1 MITVDSKCLCLTAE
15 QMKGNIR
22 NFIQLSE
29 SLCEHI
35 SRLEGYS
42 NMDKEIRQLQR
53 LWHVM
58 QEEVL
63 QYRQF
68 AFLLESIVL
77 SYEKNE
83 RKIQDRYEE
92 GELLRF
98 RPDAGMQ
105 RVPVMD
111 GINVDI
117 VLE

>member
-1 MITVDSKCLCLTAE
+1 MITVDTKSLHLIAE
-15 QMKGNIR
+15 QMQEDIR

-29 SLCEHI
+29 SLREHI

-42 NMDKEIRQLQR
+42 NMNEEIRQLRR
-53 LWHVM
+53 LCQVM

-63 QYRQF
+63 QYCQF
-68 AFLLESIVL
+68 AFLLESIVS

-92 GELLRF
+92 GELLRPRF
-98 RPDAGMQ
+98 DAGMQ
-105 RVPVMD
+105 SVPVMD
-111 GINVDI
+111 GIDVDI

>member
-1 MITVDSKCLCLTAE
+1 MITVDSKCLRLTAE
-15 QMKGNIR
+15 QMQKDVR

-29 SLCEHI
+29 SLREHI

-42 NMDKEIRQLQR
+42 NMDGEIRQLQR
-53 LWHVM
+53 LWQAM

-77 SYEKNE
+77 SYEKTE

-92 GELLRF
+92 GEFLRS
-98 RPDAGMQ
+98 RPVAGLQ
-105 RVPVMD
+105 SVPEME